1 MPDPAD
7 PSPAISPPALA
18 MRTADRV
25 AERLGVTIV
34 EAGDGHSVVT
44 MTADAD
50 TDNGMGICHG
60 GLLFTLADI
69 AMAYASNG
77 GDQRAVAT
85 GGSVE
90 FLAAVAV
97 GTALTATCSTPHRTG
112 RSRVHDIEV
121 VDDTGTVCVVF
132 RGRTLARGPH
142 EA

>member
-1 MPDPAD
+1 MPEPDD
-7 PSPAISPPALA
+7 PSPAVSPPALA
-18 MRTADRV
+18 MRAADRV
-25 AERLGVTIV
+25 ADRLGVTVV

-90 FLAAVAV
+90 FLAAVPV
-97 GTALTATCSTPHRTG
+97 GTALTATCSTPHGSG

-121 VDDTGTVCVVF
+121 TDEAGTVVVVF
-132 RGRTLARGPH
+132 RGRTLALGPH
-142 EA
+142 GA